1 MVNQIDFIAI
11 FRFEHFYTRYI
22 ISYIASTLQ
31 NFGSVLK
38 MYQRALPL
46 RVKLMTTSMST
57 KVSIEQINTFW
68 SPFRKIIL
76 ARRVVT
82 IKIEL

>member
-1 MVNQIDFIAI
+1 
-11 FRFEHFYTRYI
+11 
-22 ISYIASTLQ
+22 
-31 NFGSVLK
+31 
-38 MYQRALPL
+38 MYQRALGIPL

-57 KVSIEQINTFW
+57 KVCIGQINTFW